1 MKKLNIGPAVK
12 RNTMQEEA
20 LNRLKEVILSG
31 QLSPDAFYTENDF
44 AEALQISRTPVREA
58 VKSLIHDG
66 LLVSVPRK
74 GLKVRE
80 FTRSEVEQIFLL
92 RQKIEGSILEKVSST
107 ITEDQLKTLNKI
119 VAEQEN
125 AIEKDDRILFI
136 DLDQE
141 FHNFLIRVTE
151 YDLIE
156 EMIMNLHNLTRLIG
170 HRAIMKQGR
179 MEEVI
184 DEHRAIIQAL
194 SKKDAPLAQLKMTFH
209 LEQTE
214 HSFQMMDPHG
224 QA

>member
-31 QLSPDAFYTENDF
+31 QLSPDSFYTENDF

-74 GLKVRE
+74 GIKVRE

-92 RQKIEGSILEKVSST
+92 RQKIEGSILEKVSNT

-119 VAEQEN
+119 VTEQEN

-141 FHNFLIRVTE
+141 FHNFLIHVTD
-151 YDLIE
+151 YHLIE

-194 SKKDAPLAQLKMTFH
+194 REKDAPQAKRKMIFH

-224 QA
+224 HA